1 MKYRSSCKRIVKFPG
16 GEKREI
22 LIPVLTCCGKY
33 KRDIPDW
40 LVPFKHYTKETIE
53 KAANAACK
61 ELAPYVLQVII
72 EFSSYDKLNA
82 RYNIPCGRRQF
93 YQAYRRYFWYLDK
106 MLKGNLLT
114 QEA

>member
-1 MKYRSSCKRIVKFPG
+1 MCDICGKEMKYRSSCKRIVKFPG

-53 KAANAACK
+53 
-61 ELAPYVLQVII
+61 QVRNGEVSEEDILYEDFPSEVTMKRWRSQKI
-72 EFSSYDKLNA
+72 LS
-82 RYNIPCGRRQF
+82 
-93 YQAYRRYFWYLDK
+93 
-106 MLKGNLLT
+106 
-114 QEA
+114 